1 MTKGVIN
8 LDIKYIDGGVTAP
21 NGFLASGVHCGLKQ
35 GSLKKDLALIYSEVP
50 AAAAG
55 MYTKNKVKGAPI
67 YVTKEHLSNK
77 KAQAIII
84 NSGNANTCNGDDGL
98 IKAKKM
104 TSLQA
109 NKLNLKTEDVL
120 VASTGVIGV
129 PLNIDAIKDGIPM
142 LTEKLSKEGSND
154 ASLAIMTTDTFQKQ
168 LAVEF
173 YIGDKKITMGA
184 MAKGSGMIEPNMG
197 TMLSFITTDLSIAP
211 ELLHESL
218 QSSVGVTYNRVSVD
232 GDTSTNDMVLIL
244 ANGLAEN
251 PTITEKDESY
261 NTFLNALTEL
271 NTIMAK
277 NIAKD
282 GEGATKLLECQIIGA
297 KNEKDAVVLG
307 KSVINSSLVKTAMF
321 GSDANW
327 GRILCALGYANID
340 FDPEKVDVAF
350 ESKAGS
356 IKVCE
361 SGSSLPFDEDIAKK
375 VLSENEIVIKV
386 NLSLGDYSA
395 YVWGCDLS
403 YEYVKINGD
412 YRS

>member
-1 MTKGVIN
+1 MDITYIN
-8 LDIKYIDGGVTAP
+8 GGVTAP
-21 NGFLASGVHCGLKQ
+21 KGFLASGIHCGLKP

-67 YVTKEHLSNK
+67 YITKEHLTNK
-77 KAQAIII
+77 KSQAIII
-84 NSGNANTCNGDDGL
+84 NSGNANTCTGDDGL
-98 IKAKKM
+98 QKAKKM
-104 TSLQA
+104 ASLQA
-109 NKLNLKTEDVL
+109 KELKLKTDDVL

-129 PLNIDAIKDGIPM
+129 PLNIDAIKNGIPL
-142 LTEKLSKEGSND
+142 LTENLSMEGSND
-154 ASLAIMTTDTFQKQ
+154 ASEAIMTTDTFQKQ
-168 LAVEF
+168 LALEF
-173 YIGDKKITMGA
+173 YIGDKKITIGA

-197 TMLSFITTDLSIAP
+197 TMLSFITTDLSISP
-211 ELLHESL
+211 ELLHEAL
-218 QSSVGVTYNRVSVD
+218 KATVNVTYNRVSVD

-244 ANGLAEN
+244 ANGSAEN
-251 PTITEKDESY
+251 PTITAKDENY
-261 NTFLNALTEL
+261 DAFLNALTDL
-271 NTIMAK
+271 STIMAK

-282 GEGATKLLECQIIGA
+282 GEGATKLLECQILGA
-297 KNEKDAVVLG
+297 KSEKDAVVLG

-327 GRILCALGYANID
+327 GRILCALGYADID
-340 FDPEKVDVAF
+340 FDTEKVDVTF
-350 ESKAGS
+350 ESSAGT

-361 SGSSLPFDEDIAKK
+361 AGSSLPFDEDIAKK
-375 VLSENEIVIKV
+375 VLNEKEIVIKV
-386 NLSLGDYSA
+386 NLFLGNHSA

>member
-1 MTKGVIN
+1 MN
-8 LDIKYIDGGVTAP
+8 IKYIDGGVTAP
-21 NGFLASGVHCGLKQ
+21 NGFLASGIYCGLKKNNLQ
-35 GSLKKDLALIYSEVP
+35 KDLALIYSEVP
-50 AAAAG
+50 AIAAG
-55 MYTKNKVKGAPI
+55 MYTKNRVKGAPI
-67 YVTKEHLSNK
+67 YITKEHLTNK

-98 IKAKKM
+98 HKAEKM

-109 NKLNLKTEDVL
+109 KELKLKADDVL

-129 PLNIDAIKDGIPM
+129 PLNIDAIKDGIPL
-142 LTEKLSKEGSND
+142 LTEKLSKEGFDD
-154 ASLAIMTTDTFQKQ
+154 ASSAIMTTDTFKKQ
-168 LAVEF
+168 LALEF
-173 YIGDKKITMGA
+173 YIGDKKVTIGS

-197 TMLSFITTDLSIAP
+197 TMLSFLTTDLSISP
-211 ELLHESL
+211 ELLDEAL
-218 QSSVGVTYNRVSVD
+218 KSSVTVTYNRVSVD
-232 GDTSTNDMVLIL
+232 GDTSTNDMILIL

-251 PTITEKDESY
+251 PTITEKDENY
-261 NTFLNALTEL
+261 DAFLKALTEL

-297 KNEKDAVVLG
+297 NTEEDAVVLG

-327 GRILCALGYANID
+327 GRILCALGYTKID
-340 FDPEKVDVAF
+340 FDPEKVDVSF
-350 ESKAGS
+350 ESPAGS

-361 SGSSLPFDEDIAKK
+361 AGSSLPFDEDKAKE
-375 VLSENEIVIKV
+375 VLSENEIIIKV
-386 NLSLGDYSA
+386 NLFLGDYSA

>member
-1 MTKGVIN
+1 MNIN
-8 LDIKYIDGGVTAP
+8 YIEGGITAP
-21 NGFLASGVHCGLKQ
+21 KGFLASGIHCGLKK
-35 GSLKKDLALIYSEVP
+35 SNLKKDLALIYSEVP
-50 AAAAG
+50 AASAG

-67 YVTKEHLSNK
+67 YITKEHLANK

-84 NSGNANTCNGDDGL
+84 NSGNANTCNGEDGL
-98 IKAKKM
+98 QKAKKM
-104 TSLQA
+104 TCLQA
-109 NKLNLKTEDVL
+109 KELNLKADDVL

-129 PLNIDAIKDGIPM
+129 PLNIDAIKNGIPL
-142 LTEKLSKEGSND
+142 LTEKLSKDGFED
-154 ASLAIMTTDTFQKQ
+154 ASSAIMTTDTFKKQ

-173 YIGDKKITMGA
+173 YLGNKKVTIGA

-197 TMLSFITTDLSIAP
+197 TMLSFITTDISISP
-211 ELLHESL
+211 ELLNEAL
-218 QSSVGVTYNRVSVD
+218 KSSVKLTYNRVSVD

-251 PTITEKDESY
+251 PTITEKDENY
-261 NTFLNALTEL
+261 NKFLDILTNL
-271 NTIMAK
+271 NTKMAK

-297 KNEKDAVVLG
+297 ASEKDAVILG

-327 GRILCALGYANID
+327 GRILCALGYTKID
-340 FDPEKVDVAF
+340 FDPEKVDVSF
-350 ESKAGS
+350 ESSAGI

-361 SGSSLPFDEDIAKK
+361 AGSSLQFSEEKAKDILTQDEI
-375 VLSENEIVIKV
+375 IIKV
-386 NLSLGDYSA
+386 NLSLGNHNA

>member
-1 MTKGVIN
+1 LN
-8 LDIKYIDGGVTAP
+8 IKYIDGGVTSP
-21 NGFLASGVHCGLKQ
+21 NGFLASGIYCGLKKSNLQ
-35 GSLKKDLALIYSEVP
+35 KDLALIYSEVP
-50 AAAAG
+50 AVAAG

-67 YVTKEHLSNK
+67 YITKEHLTNK

-98 IKAKKM
+98 NKAKKM
-104 TSLQA
+104 ASLQA
-109 NKLNLKTEDVL
+109 KELQLKTDDVL

-129 PLNIDAIKDGIPM
+129 PLNIDAIKDGIPL
-142 LTEKLSKEGSND
+142 LTEKLSKQGFDD
-154 ASLAIMTTDTFQKQ
+154 ASSAIMTTDTFKKQ
-168 LAVEF
+168 LALEF
-173 YIGDKKITMGA
+173 YIGDRKVTIGS

-197 TMLSFITTDLSIAP
+197 TMLSFITTDLSISP
-211 ELLHESL
+211 QLLHEAL
-218 QSSVGVTYNRVSVD
+218 KCSVKLTYNRVSVD
-232 GDTSTNDMVLIL
+232 GDTSTNDMILIL

-251 PTITEKDESY
+251 PTITEKDENYDS
-261 NTFLNALTEL
+261 FLKVLTEL

-297 KNEKDAVVLG
+297 NTEDDAVVLG

-327 GRILCALGYANID
+327 GRILCALGYTTID
-340 FDPEKVDVAF
+340 FDPEKVDVSF
-350 ESKAGS
+350 ESHAGT

-361 SGSSLPFDEDIAKK
+361 AGSSLPFDEDKAKK
-375 VLSENEIVIKV
+375 ILNENEIIIKV
-386 NLSLGDYSA
+386 NLFLGGYNA

>member
-1 MTKGVIN
+1 

-21 NGFLASGVHCGLKQ
+21 NGFLASGIYCGLKKSNLQ
-35 GSLKKDLALIYSEVP
+35 KDLALIYSEVP
-50 AAAAG
+50 AVAAG

-67 YVTKEHLSNK
+67 YITKEHLTNK

-98 IKAKKM
+98 NKAKKM

-109 NKLNLKTEDVL
+109 KELKLKAGDIL

-129 PLNIDAIKDGIPM
+129 PLNIDAIKNGIPL
-142 LTEKLSKEGSND
+142 LTEKLSKDGFDD
-154 ASLAIMTTDTFQKQ
+154 ASSAIMTTDTFKKQ
-168 LAVEF
+168 LALEF
-173 YIGDKKITMGA
+173 YIGDKKITIGS

-197 TMLSFITTDLSIAP
+197 TMLSFITTDLSISP
-211 ELLHESL
+211 ELLDEAL
-218 QSSVGVTYNRVSVD
+218 KSSVTVTYNRVSVD
-232 GDTSTNDMVLIL
+232 GDTSTNDMILIL

-251 PTITEKDESY
+251 VTITEKDENY
-261 NTFLNALTEL
+261 DAFLEALTTL

-297 KNEKDAVVLG
+297 NTEDDAVVLG

-327 GRILCALGYANID
+327 GRILCALGYTKIN
-340 FDPEKVDVAF
+340 FDPEKVDVSF
-350 ESKAGS
+350 ESPAGS

-361 SGSSLPFDEDIAKK
+361 AGSSLPFDEDKAKEI
-375 VLSENEIVIKV
+375 LNENEIIIKV
-386 NLSLGDYSA
+386 NLFLGDYSA

>member
-1 MTKGVIN
+1 MNIN
-8 LDIKYIDGGVTAP
+8 YIEGGITAP
-21 NGFLASGVHCGLKQ
+21 KGFLASGIHCGLKK
-35 GSLKKDLALIYSEVP
+35 SNLKKDLALIYSEVP
-50 AAAAG
+50 AVAAG

-67 YVTKEHLSNK
+67 YITKEHLTNK

-84 NSGNANTCNGDDGL
+84 NSGNANTCNGEDGL
-98 IKAKKM
+98 QKAKKM

-109 NKLNLKTEDVL
+109 KELNLKADDVL

-129 PLNIDAIKDGIPM
+129 PLNIDAIKNGIPL
-142 LTEKLSKEGSND
+142 LTEKLSKDGFED
-154 ASLAIMTTDTFQKQ
+154 ASSAIMTTDTFKKQ

-173 YIGDKKITMGA
+173 YLGDKKVTIGA

-197 TMLSFITTDLSIAP
+197 TMLSFITTDISISP
-211 ELLHESL
+211 ELLNEAL
-218 QSSVGVTYNRVSVD
+218 KSSVKLTYNRVSVD

-251 PTITEKDESY
+251 PTITEKDENY
-261 NTFLNALTEL
+261 NKFLEILTDL
-271 NTIMAK
+271 NIKMAK

-297 KNEKDAVVLG
+297 ASEKDAVILG

-327 GRILCALGYANID
+327 GRILCALGYAKID

-350 ESKAGS
+350 ESCSGS

-361 SGSSLPFDEDIAKK
+361 AGSSLPFSEEKAKDILTQDEI
-375 VLSENEIVIKV
+375 IIKV
-386 NLSLGDYSA
+386 DLSLGNHNA

>member
-1 MTKGVIN
+1 MN
-8 LDIKYIDGGVTAP
+8 IKYIDGGVTSP
-21 NGFLASGVHCGLKQ
+21 NGFLASGIYCGLKKSNLQ
-35 GSLKKDLALIYSEVP
+35 KDLALIYSEVP

-67 YVTKEHLSNK
+67 YITKEHLKNK

-98 IKAKKM
+98 HKAEKM
-104 TSLQA
+104 TCLQA
-109 NKLNLKTEDVL
+109 KALNLKTDDVL

-129 PLNIDAIKDGIPM
+129 PLNIDAIKDGIPL
-142 LTEKLSKEGSND
+142 LTEKLSKEGFDD
-154 ASLAIMTTDTFQKQ
+154 ASSAIMTTDTFKKQ
-168 LAVEF
+168 LALEF
-173 YIGDKKITMGA
+173 YIGGKKVTIGS

-197 TMLSFITTDLSIAP
+197 TMLSFLTTDLSISP
-211 ELLHESL
+211 ELLAEAL
-218 QSSVGVTYNRVSVD
+218 KSSVTVTYNRVSVD
-232 GDTSTNDMVLIL
+232 GDTSTNDMILIL

-251 PTITEKDESY
+251 PTITEKDENYDS
-261 NTFLNALTEL
+261 FLKVLTEL

-297 KNEKDAVVLG
+297 STEEDAVILG

-327 GRILCALGYANID
+327 GRILCALGYTTID
-340 FDPEKVDVAF
+340 FDSEKVDVSF
-350 ESKAGS
+350 ESHAGT

-361 SGSSLPFDEDIAKK
+361 AGSSLPFDEDIAKK
-375 VLSENEIVIKV
+375 VLSENEIIIKV
-386 NLSLGDYSA
+386 NLFLGNYSA

>member
-1 MTKGVIN
+1 MN
-8 LDIKYIDGGVTAP
+8 IKYIDGGVTSP
-21 NGFLASGVHCGLKQ
+21 NGFLASGIYCGLKKSNLQ
-35 GSLKKDLALIYSEVP
+35 KDLALIYSEVP

-67 YVTKEHLSNK
+67 YITKEHLTNK

-98 IKAKKM
+98 NKAKKM
-104 TSLQA
+104 ASLQA
-109 NKLNLKTEDVL
+109 KELQLKTDDVL

-129 PLNIDAIKDGIPM
+129 PLNIDAIKDGIPL
-142 LTEKLSKEGSND
+142 LTEKLSKQGFDD
-154 ASLAIMTTDTFQKQ
+154 ASSAIMTTDTFKKQ
-168 LAVEF
+168 LALEF
-173 YIGDKKITMGA
+173 YIGDKKVTIGS

-197 TMLSFITTDLSIAP
+197 TMLSFITTDLSISP
-211 ELLHESL
+211 QLLHEAL
-218 QSSVGVTYNRVSVD
+218 KCSVKLTYNRVSVD
-232 GDTSTNDMVLIL
+232 GDTSTNDMILIL

-251 PTITEKDESY
+251 PTITEKDENY
-261 NTFLNALTEL
+261 DAFLKVLTEL

-297 KNEKDAVVLG
+297 NTEDDAVVLG

-327 GRILCALGYANID
+327 GRILCALGYTTID
-340 FDPEKVDVAF
+340 FDPEKVDVSF
-350 ESKAGS
+350 ESHAGT

-361 SGSSLPFDEDIAKK
+361 AGSSLPFDEDKAKK
-375 VLSENEIVIKV
+375 ILNENEIIIKV
-386 NLSLGDYSA
+386 NLFLGDYNA

>member
-1 MTKGVIN
+1 M
-8 LDIKYIDGGVTAP
+8 DIKYIDGGVTAP
-21 NGFLASGVHCGLKQ
+21 NGFLASGIYCGLKKSNLQ
-35 GSLKKDLALIYSEVP
+35 KDLALIYSQVP

-67 YVTKEHLSNK
+67 YITKEHLTNK

-98 IKAKKM
+98 NKAKKM

-109 NKLNLKTEDVL
+109 KELKLKTDDIL

-129 PLNIDAIKDGIPM
+129 PLNIDAIKDGIPL
-142 LTEKLSKEGSND
+142 LTEKLSKEGFDD
-154 ASLAIMTTDTFQKQ
+154 ASSAIMTTDTFKKQ
-168 LAVEF
+168 LALEF
-173 YIGDKKITMGA
+173 YIDDKKVTIGS

-197 TMLSFITTDLSIAP
+197 TMLSFLTTDLSISS
-211 ELLHESL
+211 ELLDEAL
-218 QSSVGVTYNRVSVD
+218 KSSVKVTYNRVSVD
-232 GDTSTNDMVLIL
+232 GDTSTNDMILIL

-251 PTITEKDESY
+251 PTITEKDENY
-261 NTFLNALTEL
+261 DAFLKALTEL

-282 GEGATKLLECQIIGA
+282 GEGATKLLECQIFGA
-297 KNEKDAVVLG
+297 SCEKDAVVLG

-327 GRILCALGYANID
+327 GRILCALGYTTID
-340 FDPEKVDVAF
+340 FDPEKVDVSF
-350 ESKAGS
+350 ESHAGS

-361 SGSSLPFDEDIAKK
+361 AGSSLPFDEDKAKK
-375 VLSENEIVIKV
+375 ILNENEIIIKV
-386 NLSLGDYSA
+386 NLFLGQYSA

>member
-1 MTKGVIN
+1 M
-8 LDIKYIDGGVTAP
+8 DIKYIDGGVTAP

-211 ELLHESL
+211 ELLHEAL

-297 KNEKDAVVLG
+297 KNEKDAVILG